1 MELKG
6 DIVIMNTDRSGSC
19 LHCAF
24 SRLNLPQSVIN
35 GGGSYELYPSILN
48 YGILIDSRKGKS
60 LSPLAYTLMTSLG
73 SVCYLQTHGYTKSS
87 G

>member
-1 MELKG
+1 MELEG
-6 DIVIMNTDRSGSC
+6 AIVIMNTDRSGSC

-48 YGILIDSRKGKS
+48 YGLLIDSRKGKS
-60 LSPLAYTLMTSLG
+60 LSPLAYPLMTSLG
-73 SVCYLQTHGYTKSS
+73 SICYLQTHGYTKGS